1 MENTRQPKKRAVTQE
16 IPEADPSD
24 ILQLSLGK
32 KIFKQ
37 SQDNQEPDYD
47 KIIRNHLTGTV

>member
-1 MENTRQPKKRAVTQE
+1 MTQE

-24 ILQLSLGK
+24 RLQLSHGK

-47 KIIRNHLTGTV
+47 KIIRNDLTGTV

>member
-1 MENTRQPKKRAVTQE
+1 MTQE

-24 ILQLSLGK
+24 RLQLSHGK
-32 KIFKQ
+32 KIFKR